1 MRHRLL
7 HTLVFSSGFL
17 LDGCATTHGTMPDA
31 GPLAPD
37 APPARDDAALPPD
50 AAVIG
55 DAFVAPDA
63 AAPPDAFVAPDAF
76 SADASVSVTDPR
88 ACEPGWPTT
97 KAVFDVE
104 RDGVW
109 YGCRFGVTDPE
120 SPDLSLCCIIVR
132 EAP

>member
-37 APPARDDAALPPD
+37 AAE
-50 AAVIG
+50 
-55 DAFVAPDA
+55 
-63 AAPPDAFVAPDAF
+63 PPDAFVAPDAF